1 MNVSL
6 QDHSKNPAGPVYSK
20 DIMKNSLVYRTLFN
34 DDRKEL
40 YNLVRDFA
48 KRELVPRTIK
58 LHKGEAKFKRHHG
71 DVKPEEIVD
80 LDEFRGIGVPE
91 KYGGFDVW
99 AGIVD
104 LVILHQNLAYGSA
117 SAAAFYDG
125 HGLFVGPLL
134 LAGTDAQK
142 AFYIPKMVSGDWT
155 GCYGLTDLNC
165 GSDVAHMT
173 TLQYEK
179 QGGLYLLKGAKTFVT
194 NGPIAD
200 HAVVFSKES
209 GNDSAYKNITAFI
222 VPAAKDGAPGFV
234 AEKPMDKLGWRAS
247 DTSIISMD
255 SVAVPHENILGE
267 EGQGFK
273 IAVTTLEYGRLKV
286 AAEALGLMERDYDEL
301 VAFAQER
308 PAYGGGKLKNAPV
321 FQKQLAIIAQKIQ
334 ATRDMIYNAA
344 FLAESRTDDGKVPPF
359 SDQAANAKSL
369 AGKNLQEV
377 ADLAV
382 QLHGGYGFTYE
393 YPVSVIACDKHLYMI
408 GEGADN
414 PLTISTGAALLGK

>member
-273 IAVTTLEYGRLKV
+273 IAVTTLEYGR
-286 AAEALGLMERDYDEL
+286 
-301 VAFAQER
+301 
-308 PAYGGGKLKNAPV
+308 PV